1 MGFGKP
7 LFLGISNHKG
17 FLLNS
22 RKELYME
29 NVNHICSC
37 LKGLT
42 EGQKKQA
49 DAIAGGSFE
58 KLLAEFQ
65 ILRTTFDEKN
75 HITRSKNQFENSRT
89 SDIRD
94 IFFLN
99 QKKNRD
105 VSLTLDK
112 FFSSTKSKNQIV
124 NSRASDIRDIFF
136 LNQKKIKE
144 FDSPTFNNDSSL
156 DLEKLRK
163 DFSAPREVPVFL
175 EKRFELF
182 GPTVISKFL

>member
-1 MGFGKP
+1 
-7 LFLGISNHKG
+7 
-17 FLLNS
+17 
-22 RKELYME
+22 ME
-29 NVNHICSC
+29 NLNQICSC
-37 LKGLT
+37 LNGLT
-42 EGQKKQA
+42 EAQKKQA

-65 ILRTTFDEKN
+65 MLRKTSGEKN
-75 HITRSKNQFENSRT
+75 HITSSKNQFENSRA
-89 SDIRD
+89 SDIRK

-99 QKKNRD
+99 QEKTGD
-105 VSLTLDK
+105 ISLSLEK
-112 FFSSTKSKNQIV
+112 FISSTKSKNQLK

-136 LNQKKIKE
+136 LNQKKLKE
-144 FDSPTFNNDSSL
+144 SDSPTFNNDSSL

-182 GPTVISKFL
+182 GPSVISRFL